1 MTMTNAEWMQR
12 NGIQFKNLGYKS
24 GFDPEYEV
32 VGYYDKNGHFN
43 ECYKGKINGN
53 SISEIILTW
62 LDMEHVEPILNNAE
76 RQYLSAAIKPFR
88 QKVKYI
94 SKVCLKNEILI
105 VIDLGDEDIPSF
117 EKGTMYKGMKE
128 NKKYTLK
135 ELGL

>member
-1 MTMTNAEWMQR
+1 MNNAEWM
-12 NGIQFKNLGYKS
+12 
-24 GFDPEYEV
+24 V
-32 VGYYDKNGHFN
+32 KNGYDFTKLGVALN
-43 ECYKGKINGN
+43 GEESFESYSYKIFLDKTHIATITTND
-53 SISEIILTW
+53 SSCLKAMLLW
-62 LDMEHVEPILNNAE
+62 LNQKHVELILNNAE

>member
-1 MTMTNAEWMQR
+1 MNNAEWMV
-12 NGIQFKNLGYKS
+12 KS
-24 GFDPEYEV
+24 G
-32 VGYYDKNGHFN
+32 YDFTKLGIALNGEESF
-43 ECYKGKINGN
+43 ESYSYKIFLDKTHIATITTND
-53 SISEIILTW
+53 SSCLKAMLLW
-62 LDMEHVEPILNNAE
+62 LNQKHVELILNDVE